1 MSKIKK
7 VTLFLVLL
15 ARPIIMITALEGTAG
30 NSLFSGN
37 ETPEGV
43 SISEKYLNLARAIS
57 GKGAS
62 SSNDGQFS
70 SATIAAASKLLA
82 SNKVSAMKQPDFP
95 TEWPDSAC
103 FYSNSKS
110 GKVGVG
116 TKSNK
121 IERFSTESG
130 FEYGILSP
138 ATIYNGV
145 MTSPGIRNPY
155 EGVAP
160 IDEQDI
166 GFVIANQTLT
176 NLLILGDY
184 LKCAG
189 TKVENLLTVKLHVR
203 GSDDDDVEELTLLP
217 ISVFLFWWFTVTG
230 ITPPTGEGDLGF
242 PGVTWNFP
250 TFSIEYVIGIVPPL
264 GGSIGGDDLDLGN
277 FVMFEA
283 TAAV

>member
-15 ARPIIMITALEGTAG
+15 ARPIIMITALEGTSG

-37 ETPEGV
+37 ESPEGV
-43 SISEKYLNLARAIS
+43 SINEKYLNLARAIS

-70 SATIAAASKLLA
+70 SAAIAAASKLLA
-82 SNKVSAMKQPDFP
+82 SNKVSAMKQPDFA

-103 FYSNSKS
+103 VYSNSKS
-110 GKVGVG
+110 GKAGVG

-130 FEYGILSP
+130 LKYGILSP
-138 ATIYNGV
+138 ASIYNGV

-155 EGVAP
+155 VEGVAP
-160 IDEQDI
+160 IIDI
-166 GFVIANQTLT
+166 DDVIANQTFT
-176 NLLILGDY
+176 HLLILGDY

-189 TKVENLLTVKLHVR
+189 TKVENLLTVKLHVNLSSFIG
-203 GSDDDDVEELTLLP
+203 GSYELTLLP
-217 ISVFLFWWFTVTG
+217 IAAFLFWWFTVTG
-230 ITPPTGEGDLGF
+230 ITLPEDIGI

-250 TFSIEYVIGIVPPL
+250 TFSIEYVIGIVPPV

-277 FVMFEA
+277 YFVMFEA

>member
-1 MSKIKK
+1 
-7 VTLFLVLL
+7 
-15 ARPIIMITALEGTAG
+15 MITALEGTAG

-43 SISEKYLNLARAIS
+43 SINEKYLNLARAIS

-70 SATIAAASKLLA
+70 SAAIAAASKLLA
-82 SNKVSAMKQPDFP
+82 SNKVSAMQQPDFA

-130 FEYGILSP
+130 LEYGILSP

-166 GFVIANQTLT
+166 GDVIANQTLA

-189 TKVENLLTVKLHVR
+189 TKVENLLTVKLHVSV
-203 GSDDDDVEELTLLP
+203 GSFIGGSNDDVEVLTLLP
-217 ISVFLFWWFTVTG
+217 ILAFLLWWIAVTG
-230 ITPPTGEGDLGF
+230 ITPPTGEGDLGI

-250 TFSIEYVIGIVPPL
+250 TFSIEYVIAIVPPV

-277 FVMFEA
+277 NFVMFEA

>member
-15 ARPIIMITALEGTAG
+15 ARPIIMITALEGTSG

-37 ETPEGV
+37 ESPEGV
-43 SISEKYLNLARAIS
+43 SINEKYLNLARAIS

-62 SSNDGQFS
+62 SSNGGRFS
-70 SATIAAASKLLA
+70 SAAIAAASKLLA
-82 SNKVSAMKQPDFP
+82 SNKVSA

-116 TKSNK
+116 TKLSNK

-130 FEYGILSP
+130 LKFGILSP

-155 EGVAP
+155 VEGVAP
-160 IDEQDI
+160 IIDI
-166 GFVIANQTLT
+166 DDVISNQTFT

-189 TKVENLLTVKLHVR
+189 TKVENLLTVKLHVNLSSFIG
-203 GSDDDDVEELTLLP
+203 GSYELTLLP
-217 ISVFLFWWFTVTG
+217 IAAFLFWWFTVTG
-230 ITPPTGEGDLGF
+230 ITLPEDIGI

-250 TFSIEYVIGIVPPL
+250 TFSIEYVIGIVPPV
-264 GGSIGGDDLDLGN
+264 GGSIPGDDLDLSN
-277 FVMFEA
+277 YFVMFEA

>member
-1 MSKIKK
+1 
-7 VTLFLVLL
+7 
-15 ARPIIMITALEGTAG
+15 MIAASNRTAS
-30 NSLFSGN
+30 NSLFSEN
-37 ETPEGV
+37 ESPNKGV
-43 SISEKYLNLARAIS
+43 GSINEKYLNLARAIS

-62 SSNDGQFS
+62 SSNDGRFS
-70 SATIAAASKLLA
+70 SASIVA
-82 SNKVSAMKQPDFP
+82 SNKVTAMQLPDFA

-110 GKVGVG
+110 GKVG

-121 IERFSTESG
+121 FERFSTESG
-130 FEYGILSP
+130 LAYGILSP

-145 MTSPGIRNPY
+145 MSSPGIRNPY
-155 EGVAP
+155 EGVVP
-160 IDEQDI
+160 IDDSLI
-166 GFVIANQTLT
+166 GGVIVNQTLT

-189 TKVENLLTVKLHVR
+189 TKVENLLTVKLHVNVF
-203 GSDDDDVEELTLLP
+203 GEGIGGDDLDELVLLP
-217 ISVFLFWWFTVTG
+217 IIVFLLWWFAVTG
-230 ITPPTGEGDLGF
+230 IAPPTGDEGDLALPTDPGI

-250 TFSIEYVIGIVPPL
+250 TFSIEYALAIVPPVY
-264 GGSIGGDDLDLGN
+264 GSSADDLTDY

>member
-1 MSKIKK
+1 
-7 VTLFLVLL
+7 
-15 ARPIIMITALEGTAG
+15 MITALEGTSG

-37 ETPEGV
+37 ESPEGV
-43 SISEKYLNLARAIS
+43 SINEKYLNLARAIS

-62 SSNDGQFS
+62 SSNGGRFS
-70 SATIAAASKLLA
+70 SAAIAAASKLLA
-82 SNKVSAMKQPDFP
+82 SNKVSA

-116 TKSNK
+116 TKLSNK

-130 FEYGILSP
+130 LKFGILSP

-155 EGVAP
+155 VEGVAP
-160 IDEQDI
+160 IIDIDED
-166 GFVIANQTLT
+166 VIANQTFT

-189 TKVENLLTVKLHVR
+189 TKVENLLTVKLHVNLSSFIGDV
-203 GSDDDDVEELTLLP
+203 GSDDDVEVLTLLP
-217 ISVFLFWWFTVTG
+217 IAAFLFWWFTVTG
-230 ITPPTGEGDLGF
+230 ITLPEDIGI

-250 TFSIEYVIGIVPPL
+250 TFSIEYVFGIVPPV

-277 FVMFEA
+277 YFVMFEA

>member
-1 MSKIKK
+1 MMIKI
-7 VTLFLVLL
+7 LALLVLTTSTN
-15 ARPIIMITALEGTAG
+15 MITALEDKE
-30 NSLFSGN
+30 NLFSTN
-37 ETPEGV
+37 ESPEGV
-43 SISEKYLNLARAIS
+43 SINEKYLNLAHAIA

-62 SSNDGQFS
+62 SSNDGRFS
-70 SATIAAASKLLA
+70 SAIAAASKVLA
-82 SNKVSAMKQPDFP
+82 SNKVSAMQPDLPDFGD
-95 TEWPDSAC
+95 WPNSEC
-103 FYSNSKS
+103 YYGNSKSGSKS

-130 FEYGILSP
+130 LEFGILSP

-145 MTSPGIRNPY
+145 VPSPGIKNPVV
-155 EGVAP
+155 E
-160 IDEQDI
+160 IDEPDI
-166 GFVIANQTLT
+166 EDVIATQTLI

-189 TKVENLLTVKLHVR
+189 TKVENLLTVKLHVN
-203 GSDDDDVEELTLLP
+203 GLFSLDPDFQLLP
-217 ISVFLFWWFTVTG
+217 ILVFLEWWFTVTG
-230 ITPPTGEGDLGF
+230 STPPDGDLGI

-250 TFSIEYVIGIVPPL
+250 TFSIESAFGIVPPV
-264 GGSIGGDDLDLGN
+264 GGSIGDEYPY

>member
-1 MSKIKK
+1 M
-7 VTLFLVLL
+7 
-15 ARPIIMITALEGTAG
+15 
-30 NSLFSGN
+30 FSGN

-43 SISEKYLNLARAIS
+43 SINEKYLNLARAIS

-62 SSNDGQFS
+62 SSNDGRFS
-70 SATIAAASKLLA
+70 SAAIAAASKLLA
-82 SNKVSAMKQPDFP
+82 SNKVSAMKQPDFA

-121 IERFSTESG
+121 IRRFSTESG
-130 FEYGILSP
+130 LEYGILSP

-155 EGVAP
+155 EGVTP

-166 GFVIANQTLT
+166 GDVIANQTLT

-189 TKVENLLTVKLHVR
+189 TKVENLLTVKLHVNV
-203 GSDDDDVEELTLLP
+203 GSGGDVEVLTFLP
-217 ISVFLFWWFTVTG
+217 ILVFLFWWFAVTG
-230 ITPPTGEGDLGF
+230 ITPPTGEGDLGI
-242 PGVTWNFP
+242 PGVTWDFP
-250 TFSIEYVIGIVPPL
+250 TFSIEYIIAIVPPV
-264 GGSIGGDDLDLGN
+264 GGDDLDLGN
-277 FVMFEA
+277 YKVMFEA